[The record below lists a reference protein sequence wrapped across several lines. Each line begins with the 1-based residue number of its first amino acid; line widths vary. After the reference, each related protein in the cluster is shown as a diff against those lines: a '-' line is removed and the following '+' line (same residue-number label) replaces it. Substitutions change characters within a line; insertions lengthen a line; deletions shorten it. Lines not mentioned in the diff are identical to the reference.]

1 MNTDLRFLACDAW
14 LCPVSETME
23 LSPHWQRSIRA
34 CELPERPHDWGTST
48 SGSTTGTRVV
58 RCLPRTEAAL
68 RRRREQRY
76 KQYEHPEPYLAL
88 VMGRGL
94 SIAQRA
100 QTLHEFLN
108 KVAEELPPTSRFGRA
123 LPLVAVPIFG
133 AGIAAEDVLRG
144 DEQSGEIIE
153 SMLRE
158 LHAFA
163 SSHACDVALCTVDPS
178 AFGAAQQ
185 ARRRL
190 LGARSA
196 DRLGRL
202 YRLRAP
208 VDLVTR
214 AAVDR
219 YEAEV
224 DRLALL
230 LLNGQTSLFLGAG
243 VSINAGLPSW
253 AALIDLLALELAIS
267 PEDRTSLA
275 RLNPLEAA
283 SLCAARA
290 GSEAELKRLCA
301 RIVGSATYYLL
312 LTTYYLLL
320 RCARI
325 VGSATYYL
333 LLTTYYLLLTT

>member
-1 MNTDLRFLACDAW
+1 
-14 LCPVSETME
+14 
-23 LSPHWQRSIRA
+23 
-34 CELPERPHDWGTST
+34 
-48 SGSTTGTRVV
+48 
-58 RCLPRTEAAL
+58 
-68 RRRREQRY
+68 
-76 KQYEHPEPYLAL
+76 
-88 VMGRGL
+88 
-94 SIAQRA
+94 
-100 QTLHEFLN
+100 
-108 KVAEELPPTSRFGRA
+108 
-123 LPLVAVPIFG
+123 
-133 AGIAAEDVLRG
+133 
-144 DEQSGEIIE
+144 
-153 SMLRE
+153 
-158 LHAFA
+158 
-163 SSHACDVALCTVDPS
+163 
-178 AFGAAQQ
+178 
-185 ARRRL
+185 
-190 LGARSA
+190 
-196 DRLGRL
+196 
-202 YRLRAP
+202 
-208 VDLVTR
+208 
-214 AAVDR
+214 
-219 YEAEV
+219 V

-253 AALIDLLALELAIS
+253 ATLIDLLALELAIS